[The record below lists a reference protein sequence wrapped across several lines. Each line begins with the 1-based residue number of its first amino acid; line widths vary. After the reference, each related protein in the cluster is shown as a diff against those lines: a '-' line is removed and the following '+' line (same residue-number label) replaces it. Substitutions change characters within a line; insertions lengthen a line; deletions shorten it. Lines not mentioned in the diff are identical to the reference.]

1 MRRRHVPFAECA
13 GGVTVLTQD
22 LYECGGF
29 LGDDAVVAGE
39 CTGTF
44 GNVAHVH
51 CVMIATSKHRCA
63 CG

>member
-1 MRRRHVPFAECA
+1 MPFAKCA

-22 LYECGGF
+22 LHKCGGF
-29 LGDDAVVAGE
+29 FRDDAVIAGE
-39 CTGTF
+39 CTGAF

-51 CVMIATSKHRCA
+51 GVMIATSKHRGA